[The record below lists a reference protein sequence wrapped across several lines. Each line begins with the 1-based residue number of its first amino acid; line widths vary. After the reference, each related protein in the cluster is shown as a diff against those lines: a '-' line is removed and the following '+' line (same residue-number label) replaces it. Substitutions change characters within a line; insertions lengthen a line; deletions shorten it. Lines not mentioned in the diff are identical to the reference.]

1 MNSCKC
7 LLTLVAKL
15 SFVLFTMSENVQQ
28 AIVRSGLTSFKI
40 VSSAIFPSLPVPHL
54 SSSLSNVKSSQS
66 SEDVSHFSTD
76 ILQSSESTNPLSS
89 LLDTELLQSSEKVSH
104 FSTDILQSSEST
116 NTLSS
121 LLDTEL
127 LQSSEKVSHFSTDIL
142 QSSESTNTLSSL
154 LGAELLQSSEK
165 VSHFYTDILQ
175 SSEGANHLSSLLDEE
190 LLQSSENTNLLSSL
204 LDAELLQ
211 FSTTILQPASTK
223 RLLNTNLLR
232 QIMSVKHDNT
242 YKKQFNTSNKISFIS
257 SVPSDLVSSTVTE
270 DNRKYGYISLTLGA
284 PNQIVNVVDK
294 IAEASKPYNNFFV
307 IQDLSNLF
315 HMMELSETEVR
326 VTENSRLYSI
336 IHNSITNP
344 LLSIVNDDVII
355 GKKDSSVS
363 SNPEPSIY
371 QSFMFLGSEKD
382 DSSVSSNPEPSIYQS
397 FIFLGSREN
406 DFSVS
411 SNPEP
416 SIYKSFMFSGSREN
430 DSSVS
435 SNPEPSIYRSFMFL
449 GSEKDD
455 FSVSSNPE
463 PSIYQSFIFLGSRE
477 NDFSVSSN
485 PEPSIY
491 KSFMFSGSRENDS
504 SVSSNPEPSIYQS
517 FMFLGS
523 EKDDSSVSSNPEPSI
538 YQSFIFLGSEEDD
551 SRGSFFTNEFHKLI
565 RPTSSAVLTPDEV
578 DYSKDDSSID
588 KISILEI
595 LEKQTSTVKLYR
607 GLQSSHVNNRDPT
620 KFPVTNINDN
630 DSHVNTMNPFHVNT
644 INPFR
649 LLSLRFTEDVDDGL
663 DSDIEPTESDSMLL
677 GLDREKTKLK
687 TEEALLDISS
697 SSSYLFEE
705 PSYHESLFTFPS
717 VGEDPT
723 DITAPSYSSTLMSN
737 MKRFSHFPT
746 ENYHLL
752 LRISNISSNAVRT
765 MLKSPLP
772 LNILKTISTP
782 YVQSSHAFGPEILN
796 SRLVTQKNDFIPTAP
811 FTGLAPV
818 FYLNSRPSQVSNAK
832 KGKEPEVITEPI
844 KFYFTVTH
852 STGRSGISKEREQG
866 DSIVQN
872 EHVVSDSKIGNKNTT
887 DVNVYNFR
895 SELSVRESDVKFIH
909 TNSGESILETRSET
923 NQFLS
928 PQDLGPTKNRNYE
941 EIVTVYGSGTLS
953 DDTTKRTSRW
963 SFPTGRPY
971 VVPIDIEDVRPFV
984 GSGPSDGLIG
994 NNNTP
999 RFPSGKRGQN
1009 HQTRPGVEPPLHKAP
1024 FRPRPPIIRIDT
1036 CIIGDASSCDVT
1048 LNEWCKT
1055 ELGISA
1061 CHCRPGYARPG
1072 ARGPSVV
1079 SFLLVMK
1086 ADRLDNDNMKFSQL
1100 YHNPNSQEFQ
1110 LLEYEAENALSSLFP
1125 STTLAKEFLGVKVNT
1140 FYNIGGIFLVNATVK
1155 LKETETT
1162 KRTSVKQQLK
1172 NELNK
1177 VINQKT
1183 EDSQLHIEEPLSPVP
1198 LVEDFD
1204 ECADIDTNDCSK
1216 NGYCVNE
1223 LGSFQCHCKP
1233 GFSDKFKNDRWKA
1246 GRHCQACSSEF
1257 CNNHG
1262 VCVVSKGTAV
1272 CKCSDN
1278 YMGTHCEIDREV
1290 LGVALGASIAAAIII
1305 IVALICLYIWNRRS
1319 DKNEER
1325 MGTSRSSRIG
1335 QIYNYGNKSSTPRRS
1350 NGLSVED
1357 RLRWHQI
1364 TDTVGHVYEPH
1375 HAVKQLRTSVSPI
1388 QHHVYAAPTSIHSP
1402 VSDEN
1407 HQSRPL
1413 RPSSRAPHLSESS
1426 GPYHNANQTSRDE
1439 HSSNVNQGYVFWKP
1453 RSYFS

>member
-1 MNSCKC
+1 
-7 LLTLVAKL
+7 
-15 SFVLFTMSENVQQ
+15 
-28 AIVRSGLTSFKI
+28 
-40 VSSAIFPSLPVPHL
+40 
-54 SSSLSNVKSSQS
+54 
-66 SEDVSHFSTD
+66 
-76 ILQSSESTNPLSS
+76 
-89 LLDTELLQSSEKVSH
+89 
-104 FSTDILQSSEST
+104 
-116 NTLSS
+116 
-121 LLDTEL
+121 
-127 LQSSEKVSHFSTDIL
+127 
-142 QSSESTNTLSSL
+142 
-154 LGAELLQSSEK
+154 
-165 VSHFYTDILQ
+165 
-175 SSEGANHLSSLLDEE
+175 
-190 LLQSSENTNLLSSL
+190 
-204 LDAELLQ
+204 
-211 FSTTILQPASTK
+211 
-223 RLLNTNLLR
+223 
-232 QIMSVKHDNT
+232 MSVTHDNT
-242 YKKQFNTSNKISFIS
+242 YKKQFNTTNKISFIS

-284 PNQIVNVVDK
+284 PNQIFNVVDK

-326 VTENSRLYSI
+326 VSENSRLYGI

-344 LLSIVNDDVII
+344 LLSIVNDDVSI

-382 DSSVSSNPEPSIYQS
+382 DS
-397 FIFLGSREN
+397 
-406 DFSVS
+406 
-411 SNPEP
+411 
-416 SIYKSFMFSGSREN
+416 
-430 DSSVS
+430 
-435 SNPEPSIYRSFMFL
+435 
-449 GSEKDD
+449 
-455 FSVSSNPE
+455 SVSSNPE

-565 RPTSSAVLTPDEV
+565 RPTFSAVLTPDEV

-588 KISILEI
+588 KISILEM

-620 KFPVTNINDN
+620 KFPVTNTNDN
-630 DSHVNTMNPFHVNT
+630 DSHVNTM
-644 INPFR
+644 NPFR

-705 PSYHESLFTFPS
+705 PSSHESLFTFPS

-723 DITAPSYSSTLMSN
+723 GITAPSYSSTLMSN

-746 ENYHLL
+746 ENYHLF

-772 LNILKTISTP
+772 LNIFKTISTP

-796 SRLVTQKNDFIPTAP
+796 SQLVTQKMILYQQLQSHGWLLCFISTHDP
-811 FTGLAPV
+811 LK
-818 FYLNSRPSQVSNAK
+818 SR
-832 KGKEPEVITEPI
+832 T
-844 KFYFTVTH
+844 
-852 STGRSGISKEREQG
+852 
-866 DSIVQN
+866 N
-872 EHVVSDSKIGNKNTT
+872 E
-887 DVNVYNFR
+887 
-895 SELSVRESDVKFIH
+895 
-909 TNSGESILETRSET
+909 
-923 NQFLS
+923 
-928 PQDLGPTKNRNYE
+928 NRNYE

-984 GSGPSDGLIG
+984 GSGPSDGFIG

-1072 ARGPSVV
+1072 ARGPCTPVV

-1086 ADRLDNDNMKFSQL
+1086 ADRLDNDNMKFNQL

-1262 VCVVSKGTAV
+1262 VCVVRKGTAV

-1375 HAVKQLRTSVSPI
+1375 HAVKQLRTSVSPS